1 LFGGECGGKGMPMR
15 VYIEVARRAFQQQ
28 LAYRTANLAG
38 LATNAFWG
46 ILRSFLFLGLFQGR
60 EMAAGWSLRDAI
72 DYVWITQALIM
83 PIYFWNWWEIAGTIR
98 TGDVVSDLAK
108 PVDYYGF
115 WLSRD
120 AGRAVYHTLFRWLP
134 TMLLGVLLFGV
145 RLPADAG
152 RWGWFFLSVALAI
165 WLSFGL
171 RFLYNI
177 AAFWLLDQR
186 GVGALVSI
194 TAIFLSGFLVP
205 LNYFPDWARGIV
217 TWLPFA
223 GMLQAP
229 IEVLLGKLDGVTLAS
244 ALVFQAGW
252 GFVLLTADR
261 LLLALA
267 VRKVI
272 IQGG

>member
-1 LFGGECGGKGMPMR
+1 LYFLSS
-15 VYIEVARRAFQQQ
+15 QQQ

-46 ILRSFLFLGLFQGR
+46 TLRSFLFLGLFRGR
-60 EMAAGWSLRDAI
+60 EVAAGWSVHDAI
-72 DYVWITQALIM
+72 DYVWATQALIM
-83 PIYFWNWWEIAGTIR
+83 PVYFWAWWEIASTIR

-108 PVDYYGF
+108 PVDYYAF

-134 TMLLGVLLFGV
+134 TTLLGVLLFGV
-145 RLPADAG
+145 RLPAHSS
-152 RWGWFFLSVALAI
+152 RWGWFSLSVALAV

-171 RFLYNI
+171 RFLYNV

-194 TAIFLSGFLVP
+194 SAIFLSGFLAP
-205 LNYFPDWARGIV
+205 LNYFPEWAQAIV

-223 GMLQAP
+223 GMLQTP
-229 IEVLLGKLDGVTLAS
+229 VEVFLGKLHGAPLAS
-244 ALVFQAGW
+244 ALGFQAAW
-252 GFVLLTADR
+252 ALLLLVAGR
-261 LLLALA
+261 LLLTLV

-272 IQGG
+272 VQGG

>member
-1 LFGGECGGKGMPMR
+1 MR
-15 VYIEVARRAFQQQ
+15 VYIEVARCAFQQQ

-46 ILRSFLFLGLFQGR
+46 ALRSFLFLGLFQGR
-60 EMAAGWSLRDAI
+60 EMAAGWSVRDAI
-72 DYVWITQALIM
+72 DYVWTTQALIM
-83 PIYFWNWWEIAGTIR
+83 PIYFWNWWEIAVTIR

-108 PVDYYGF
+108 PVDYYAF

-134 TMLLGVLLFGV
+134 TMLVGVVLFGV
-145 RLPADAG
+145 RWPADVS
-152 RWGWFFLSVALAI
+152 RWGGFFLSVMLAVWI
-165 WLSFGL
+165 SFGL
-171 RFLYNI
+171 RFLYNV
-177 AAFWLLDQR
+177 AAFWLMESR

-205 LNYFPDWARGIV
+205 LNYFPEWARAVV

-229 IEVLLGKLDGVTLAS
+229 IEVFLGKRHGPALLST
-244 ALVFQAGW
+244 LVFQAAW
-252 GFVLLTADR
+252 GLILLTADR
-261 LLLALA
+261 VLLALA
-267 VRKVI
+267 VRKLTV
-272 IQGG
+272 QGG

>member
-1 LFGGECGGKGMPMR
+1 LR
-15 VYIEVARRAFQQQ
+15 VYIEVAKRAFQQQ

-46 ILRSFLFLGLFQGR
+46 ALRSFLFLGLFQGR
-60 EMAAGWSLRDAI
+60 DTAAGWNVRDAI

-83 PIYFWNWWEIAGTIR
+83 PVYFWNWWEIAVTIR
-98 TGDVVSDLAK
+98 TGDVVSDLTK

-152 RWGWFFLSVALAI
+152 RWGWFFLSVALAV
-165 WLSFGL
+165 WLSFG
-171 RFLYNI
+171 
-177 AAFWLLDQR
+177 
-186 GVGALVSI
+186 
-194 TAIFLSGFLVP
+194 LSGFLVP
-205 LNYFPDWARGIV
+205 LNYFPDWTRGIV

-229 IEVLLGKLDGVTLAS
+229 IEVLLGKLHGVALAGTLA
-244 ALVFQAGW
+244 FQAGW
-252 GFVLLTADR
+252 GLALLAADR

>member
-1 LFGGECGGKGMPMR
+1 MR
-15 VYIEVARRAFQQQ
+15 VYIEVARCAFQQQ

-46 ILRSFLFLGLFQGR
+46 ALRSFLFLGLFQGR
-60 EMAAGWSLRDAI
+60 DVAAGWNVRDAI

-83 PIYFWNWWEIAGTIR
+83 PVYFWNWSEIANTIR
-98 TGDVVSDLAK
+98 SGDVVSDLAK
-108 PVDYYGF
+108 PVDYYAF

-120 AGRAVYHTLFRWLP
+120 AGRAVYHSLFRWLP
-134 TMLLGVLLFGV
+134 TTLLGVLLFSV

-152 RWGWFFLSVALAI
+152 RWGCFFLSMMLAV

-171 RFLYNI
+171 RFLYNV

-186 GVGALVSI
+186 GVGALVSA
-194 TAIFLSGFLVP
+194 TALFLSGFLVP
-205 LNYFPDWARGIV
+205 LNYFPDWAQDIV

-229 IEVLLGKLDGVTLAS
+229 IEVLLGKLTGASLAS
-244 ALVFQAGW
+244 ALVFQAAW
-252 GFVLLTADR
+252 GLILLTANR

-267 VRKVI
+267 VRRVI